1 MRYLVRD
8 ERVMLGYWLAK
19 EKISLRT
26 TAHRLNRAYSTIT
39 DEVRKMGGDYLAE
52 IAQKMT
58 RENLKRRGRKT
69 TKEQHL
75 DLLDFIERHYD
86 SKDASLKQL
95 LQRWKRFHP
104 TPQRWQ
110 RFITGLRRGSLG
122 LNPNN
127 C

>member
-26 TAHRLNRAYSTIT
+26 IARRLNRAYSTIT
-39 DEVRKMGGDYLAE
+39 DEVRKVGGDYLAE

-69 TKEQHL
+69 TNEQNL
-75 DLLDFIERHYD
+75 DLLDFIELVILTINWTVYFSLYLVIRIFD
-86 SKDASLKQL
+86 SNKKFFS
-95 LQRWKRFHP
+95 RTFS
-104 TPQRWQ
+104 
-110 RFITGLRRGSLG
+110 I
-122 LNPNN
+122 
-127 C
+127 

>member
-26 TAHRLNRAYSTIT
+26 IAHRLNRAYSTIT
-39 DEVRKMGGDYLAE
+39 DEFRKVGGGYLAE

-69 TKEQHL
+69 TNEHLILIINRKTHFSLYLFWNLFLHPALTLVEQ
-75 DLLDFIERHYD
+75 
-86 SKDASLKQL
+86 SSNLKFFL
-95 LQRWKRFHP
+95 SCRWLCRS
-104 TPQRWQ
+104 Q
-110 RFITGLRRGSLG
+110 
-122 LNPNN
+122 
-127 C
+127 